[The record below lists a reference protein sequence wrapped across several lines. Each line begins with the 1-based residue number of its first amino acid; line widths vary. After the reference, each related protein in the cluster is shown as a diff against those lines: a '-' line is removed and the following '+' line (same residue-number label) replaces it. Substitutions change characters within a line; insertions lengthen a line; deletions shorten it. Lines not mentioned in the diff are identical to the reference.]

1 MSRSEEEML
10 KNYWRNSEQ
19 FQLGVVFAQD
29 NPFET
34 GLKYEIL
41 TNPSWMKCP
50 DTCTLYAPETACR
63 QPPEHPSAV
72 GDDHFSSQINSIN
85 PSTNTDVE
93 CPASSYYMSGFAAL
107 QTLIDVT
114 KIQVTLPYME
124 VIIPNITIQILPKEA
139 FTADWM
145 VGIRVII
152 PLYIVIAMSQFINSL
167 LILIVGEK
175 EQQFKEGMKI
185 AGLKDSVY
193 WSSWFFV
200 YMWIVLITSV
210 AATTILCY
218 LQVFQNTSYLLI
230 FLLTF
235 FYGLS
240 IIVVSFMMTPFFNEA
255 KTAGFLGSFI
265 VNLVSL
271 LYFVQLFAGK
281 SSFTLWSISLLSP
294 AAFALAMDK
303 ALLMDLTGKGVTI
316 STLWTDPGFNIGN
329 CLTMLCV
336 DILLYTLVTLYLDSV
351 WPSKYGVRKH
361 PLFCFHYFGRYKENT
376 KEDFYEMEATKR
388 VHTPTDNIEEVCEE
402 LHSKEA
408 IRLVGLCKT
417 FSSCKKSSVTVL
429 NNINLVMYT
438 GEITAILGQNGAGKS
453 TLFNILTGLIPV
465 TDGTVYIFN
474 KDIRNHKNMSEIQEI
489 MGVCAQ
495 TNILFED
502 LTAREHL
509 TFFARL
515 KGLQAETL
523 HSSVG
528 KILQDIDL
536 EDKANSQTKDL
547 SGGQKRKLSVGIAI
561 VGDPKI
567 IILDEPT
574 AGIDIFSKRH
584 ICSLLQRMKHNKVVL
599 LATHSMD
606 EADEVADRKAI
617 LSQGKLLCY
626 GSSLF
631 LKTRFGIGSCLR
643 VELEDLLHSKRVLQI
658 IRSYIPTAKLSHVF
672 GKELHFV
679 LPNESLHQIASHL
692 SLMENELKSTENN
705 LKILSYGVSMSSLE
719 QVFVQLN
726 NNNASE
732 TLENDFLNTATQLP
746 QNNTDEI
753 LKTHKGELC
762 LLMDVEYSPN
772 WVQMMCAMLRLR
784 ILRISRNLNQVSLMI
799 IIPLIFVYLGFHVN
813 KTNYKPFQNS
823 TLLLN
828 PDLYSNVTKI
838 AVYGE
843 SKVARKLAREIDP
856 ANNTLM
862 VESYNSLL
870 ETKPWLGVLRIAQMY
885 NPDKIDVTVLCNDTL
900 QHSLPIILNL
910 FSNSMYRILHSKP
923 KPDGYSQ
930 ILTVKTRQLP
940 PTSPSHELN
949 TSIIV
954 SSIMVGITFV
964 LFPVSL
970 AVEIIN
976 ERKNKSKHLLYL
988 NGLLRSVYFSSYVVV
1003 LGIVLLAFS
1012 LYILVLMLW
1021 LGRGPLTDPR
1031 AFIVLI
1037 PVILAY
1043 CPAAILCIICFSYM
1057 FNRSQT
1063 ALSILPTVV
1072 TWMGII
1078 PFIVVTILE
1087 VIGVGGKVPH
1097 FLMSITNIVY
1107 VPYSLIYL
1115 VQQAATLCDVQP
1127 SCSHPNYIT
1136 MDIASLLLGSLLQIP
1151 FWSLILRVLD
1161 MHETGG
1167 KLSDSINRVMNRKLK
1182 SENVNDNKTVKLDI
1196 NESNIEADE
1205 QTLSVNNCPETS
1217 SIAVVENLTKKYPN
1231 RTHFCCHRA
1240 GSPPLFT
1247 QALHNLT
1254 FSVQQ
1259 GEVFGL
1265 LGHNGAGKTTTL
1277 RIISGEE
1284 QPTSGSVRIKGQS
1297 NITGLLGYCPQHDV
1311 FWPNISVR
1319 EHLEIYAAVRGVKP
1333 HAINRMVGGFLSG
1346 LLLSNHAEKYA
1357 QLCSGG
1363 TQRKLS
1369 FALSMIGNTSL
1380 VLLDEPSTGMDAL
1393 SKRFLWNIIRNTF
1406 QGDKGA
1412 ILTTHSMEEADALCT
1427 RVGILTNGSL
1437 GCVGTT
1443 QYLKD
1448 RYGGGY
1454 ILEMKLKSSSSRDQV
1469 QELIKSKFPGSSVK
1483 NYLADRLVFSIPQ
1496 NLVVS
1501 PASVYFLIEQV
1512 KSEMGITMYSFDQTN
1527 LEHVFLNLSSQE

>member
-1 MSRSEEEML
+1 
-10 KNYWRNSEQ
+10 
-19 FQLGVVFAQD
+19 
-29 NPFET
+29 
-34 GLKYEIL
+34 
-41 TNPSWMKCP
+41 
-50 DTCTLYAPETACR
+50 
-63 QPPEHPSAV
+63 
-72 GDDHFSSQINSIN
+72 
-85 PSTNTDVE
+85 
-93 CPASSYYMSGFAAL
+93 
-107 QTLIDVT
+107 
-114 KIQVTLPYME
+114 
-124 VIIPNITIQILPKEA
+124 
-139 FTADWM
+139 M
-145 VGIRVII
+145 V
-152 PLYIVIAMSQFINSL
+152 L
-167 LILIVGEK
+167 
-175 EQQFKEGMKI
+175 
-185 AGLKDSVY
+185 
-193 WSSWFFV
+193 
-200 YMWIVLITSV
+200 
-210 AATTILCY
+210 
-218 LQVFQNTSYLLI
+218 
-230 FLLTF
+230 
-235 FYGLS
+235 
-240 IIVVSFMMTPFFNEA
+240 
-255 KTAGFLGSFI
+255 
-265 VNLVSL
+265 
-271 LYFVQLFAGK
+271 
-281 SSFTLWSISLLSP
+281 
-294 AAFALAMDK
+294 
-303 ALLMDLTGKGVTI
+303 
-316 STLWTDPGFNIGN
+316 
-329 CLTMLCV
+329 
-336 DILLYTLVTLYLDSV
+336 
-351 WPSKYGVRKH
+351 
-361 PLFCFHYFGRYKENT
+361 
-376 KEDFYEMEATKR
+376 EDFYKMEATKR

-465 TDGTVYIFN
+465 TDGTAYIFN

-732 TLENDFLNTATQLP
+732 TLGNDFLNTATQLP
-746 QNNTDEI
+746 QNNTANLPPEVRRRRQDVAGTSVKAVTADQVPEGTRKRCYMYRKDNEI

-862 VESYNSLL
+862 VESYNSLF

-885 NPDKIDVTVLCNDTL
+885 NPDKIAVTVLCNDTL

-976 ERKNKSKHLLYL
+976 ERKAKLRYVDTSKDTEIKTKELKIGDSDKSSP
-988 NGLLRSVYFSSYVVV
+988 N
-1003 LGIVLLAFS
+1003 
-1012 LYILVLMLW
+1012 
-1021 LGRGPLTDPR
+1021 
-1031 AFIVLI
+1031 
-1037 PVILAY
+1037 
-1043 CPAAILCIICFSYM
+1043 FSY
-1057 FNRSQT
+1057 
-1063 ALSILPTVV
+1063 
-1072 TWMGII
+1072 
-1078 PFIVVTILE
+1078 
-1087 VIGVGGKVPH
+1087 
-1097 FLMSITNIVY
+1097 
-1107 VPYSLIYL
+1107 
-1115 VQQAATLCDVQP
+1115 
-1127 SCSHPNYIT
+1127 
-1136 MDIASLLLGSLLQIP
+1136 IASDEMLEHRSFVAFL
-1151 FWSLILRVLD
+1151 
-1161 MHETGG
+1161 
-1167 KLSDSINRVMNRKLK
+1167 
-1182 SENVNDNKTVKLDI
+1182 ENTASGDK
-1196 NESNIEADE
+1196 
-1205 QTLSVNNCPETS
+1205 TS
-1217 SIAVVENLTKKYPN
+1217 S
-1231 RTHFCCHRA
+1231 
-1240 GSPPLFT
+1240 
-1247 QALHNLT
+1247 LH
-1254 FSVQQ
+1254 
-1259 GEVFGL
+1259 
-1265 LGHNGAGKTTTL
+1265 
-1277 RIISGEE
+1277 
-1284 QPTSGSVRIKGQS
+1284 
-1297 NITGLLGYCPQHDV
+1297 
-1311 FWPNISVR
+1311 
-1319 EHLEIYAAVRGVKP
+1319 
-1333 HAINRMVGGFLSG
+1333 
-1346 LLLSNHAEKYA
+1346 
-1357 QLCSGG
+1357 
-1363 TQRKLS
+1363 
-1369 FALSMIGNTSL
+1369 
-1380 VLLDEPSTGMDAL
+1380 
-1393 SKRFLWNIIRNTF
+1393 
-1406 QGDKGA
+1406 
-1412 ILTTHSMEEADALCT
+1412 
-1427 RVGILTNGSL
+1427 
-1437 GCVGTT
+1437 
-1443 QYLKD
+1443 
-1448 RYGGGY
+1448 
-1454 ILEMKLKSSSSRDQV
+1454 
-1469 QELIKSKFPGSSVK
+1469 
-1483 NYLADRLVFSIPQ
+1483 LA
-1496 NLVVS
+1496 
-1501 PASVYFLIEQV
+1501 
-1512 KSEMGITMYSFDQTN
+1512 
-1527 LEHVFLNLSSQE
+1527 